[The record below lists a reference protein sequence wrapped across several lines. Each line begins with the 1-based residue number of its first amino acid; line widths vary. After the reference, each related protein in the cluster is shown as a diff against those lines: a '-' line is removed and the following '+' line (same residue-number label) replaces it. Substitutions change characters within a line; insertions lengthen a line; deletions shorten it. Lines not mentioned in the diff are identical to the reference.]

1 MASTI
6 NASTSSGLVN
16 TADTSGVLQLQTA
29 NTAAVTIDA
38 SQFVGIGTASPP
50 SKLSVKQS
58 ANSTTGGLQLI
69 RSDNSNY
76 TAIYMGGNDLYLQNT
91 AAGGQIFYTSNAE
104 RMRINSAGRV
114 SIGTTEANNQLN
126 VYDTV
131 ATTASSTTFWNATF
145 AGINMRNL
153 SDTVNTT
160 CGILMAGGS
169 SGLSISGIANVT
181 ESLSLGALAFYT
193 GGSSVSNT
201 VPERMR
207 ITSAGKVCIGVTSP
221 LITGATL
228 SLASGGD
235 NTSLALKGDSG
246 TNCGSIRYTSYTTG
260 ANRFQ
265 LASNENNWFLF
276 NADGTSYAYVGQSI
290 TSWSFGSDRRIKKD
304 IVDLP
309 YGLET
314 ILAIQPRKYKL
325 LSNNSNDIG
334 FVAQELKLVVPEAV
348 EGEEIPYSDDDTNM
362 ERASKTMGV
371 SKDKLIPIL
380 VKAIQELNAKVDA
393 QALEIQALKG
403 AK

>member
-1 MASTI
+1 MSTI
-6 NASTSSGLVN
+6 INGTDNSATTPAITGSTGGTSTGVFYPASNQVALATNG
-16 TADTSGVLQLQTA
+16 TT
-29 NTAAVTIDA
+29 AVTIDT
-38 SQFVGIGTASPP
+38 SQNVGIGTASPTTQLSI
-50 SKLSVKQS
+50 SKGSQGNNLNVRSRAYLGGTTSSDSLVLGYSVKADTGATDQMVGTET
-58 ANSTTGGLQLI
+58 NSGGGAPAAILM
-69 RSDNSNY
+69 NSGV
-76 TAIYMGGNDLYLQNT
+76 MQ
-91 AAGGQIFYTSNAE
+91 FH
-104 RMRINSAGRV
+104 
-114 SIGTTEANNQLN
+114 
-126 VYDTV
+126 
-131 ATTASSTTFWNATF
+131 TASSVTSGAAF
-145 AGINMRNL
+145 
-153 SDTVNTT
+153 
-160 CGILMAGGS
+160 S
-169 SGLSISGIANVT
+169 S
-181 ESLSLGALAFYT
+181 
-193 GGSSVSNT
+193 
-201 VPERMR
+201 ERMR
-207 ITSAGKVCIGVTSP
+207 ITSAGKVCVGVTSP

-276 NADGTSYAYVGQSI
+276 NADATSYAYVGQSI

-325 LSNNSNDIG
+325 LSNNSDDIG

-380 VKAIQELNAKVDA
+380 VKAIQELNAKVEA
-393 QALEIQALKG
+393 QATTIAELQAKVG
-403 AK
+403 